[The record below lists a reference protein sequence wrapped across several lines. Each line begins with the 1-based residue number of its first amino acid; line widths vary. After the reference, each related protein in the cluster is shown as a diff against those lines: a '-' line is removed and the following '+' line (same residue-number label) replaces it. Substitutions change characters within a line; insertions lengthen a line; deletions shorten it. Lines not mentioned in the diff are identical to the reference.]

1 MKCSLFEIK
10 CSLSL
15 QLSRV
20 CWIRQMWSVRV
31 VNQWYYHSCATIT
44 CRTAT
49 SQKALWNHRNEFV
62 NKIVIYSC
70 KSNGSIWK
78 KNCIG
83 MKIMVSMK
91 YSQVSS
97 SAQTTASSLTR
108 LKSCWFYERRLYCTV
123 TYVIYHIYIYHI
135 AQQIVAKVTNT
146 HLVKKQS
153 AILYRARVTACHLL
167 DVPRCLKKRA
177 FTSTWKVSNT
187 RRSECE
193 PVSPS
198 LFKFLRFL
206 IHYV

>member
-1 MKCSLFEIK
+1 
-10 CSLSL
+10 
-15 QLSRV
+15 
-20 CWIRQMWSVRV
+20 MWSVRV

-83 MKIMVSMK
+83 MKITVSMK

-123 TYVIYHIYIYHI
+123 TYIIYHIYISYSS
-135 AQQIVAKVTNT
+135 TNCRQGYEYALGEET
-146 HLVKKQS
+146 IRHLVPSTCDRLPSTGCTTLSEKESVHKYMESIQHKEERM
-153 AILYRARVTACHLL
+153 RASKSIIV
-167 DVPRCLKKRA
+167 
-177 FTSTWKVSNT
+177 
-187 RRSECE
+187 
-193 PVSPS
+193 
-198 LFKFLRFL
+198 
-206 IHYV
+206 